1 MILEEFYVRKI
12 KKRDT
17 ISDIG
22 RILSENTNFETSE
35 NYKTLRTSIMFSMP
49 KLDGGKVIGVTSA
62 IPGEGKSTTV
72 VNLGIAFAQMG
83 AKVIVL
89 DCDLRKP
96 KVHRYL
102 QIELGEGMTNAICG
116 FVTLDDVIRKD
127 VQPGL
132 DCVTAGEIPPNAA
145 EVLSSQAFSDIIDD
159 LKTKYDYIL
168 IDTPPVTVV
177 TDAAVISKRC
187 TAMVLIVKND
197 YTTYDMVDEM
207 VKRLNKVQA
216 KIIGFIVTNSDSKR
230 SRYGSYVKRYKYKYG
245 YKYGY
250 K

>member
-1 MILEEFYVRKI
+1 M
-12 KKRDT
+12 KKRMKKEALVDL
-17 ISDIG
+17 G
-22 RILSENTNFETSE
+22 NILSEHTNFETSE
-35 NYKTLRTSIMFSMP
+35 NYKTLRTSIMFSLP
-49 KLDGGKVIGVTSA
+49 KLEGGKVIGVTSA

-102 QIELGEGMTNAICG
+102 QTDLGEGMTNVICG

-127 VQPGL
+127 IRPGL
-132 DCVTAGEIPPNAA
+132 DCITAGEIPPNAA
-145 EVLSSQAFSDIIDD
+145 EVLSSQAFTDIVNE
-159 LKTKYDYIL
+159 LKTKYDYIFV
-168 IDTPPVTVV
+168 DTPPVTVV
-177 TDAAVISKRC
+177 TDAAVVSKRC
-187 TAMVLIVKND
+187 TAMVLIVKNN
-197 YTTYDMVDEM
+197 YTTFDMVDEM
-207 VKRLNKVQA
+207 IRRLKKVQA
-216 KIIGFIVTNSDSKR
+216 KIIGFVMTNSDSKR
-230 SRYGSYVKRYKYKYG
+230 SRYGSYVGRYKYKYG